1 MQALI
6 FVVFVILAGS
16 ALFSCIEAALFSI
29 SLCHAKVLAGKK
41 KRGSAALVAVKE
53 NIRRPITVIVIFNNA
68 FNIVGS
74 IIIGAMAAELLGGV
88 WIGVVSALL
97 TFLVIIVGEIIPKT
111 IGENY
116 AEPIA
121 LFVAAP
127 LLASTKI
134 FLPVIWI
141 IEKMTTP
148 FTKKSKM
155 VSEEE
160 IRILS
165 HLGHLEGSIEKDEQ
179 EMIQK
184 VFRLNDLSAKDIMT
198 PRTVIEAFEAD
209 KTLKELENE
218 IYSVSHSRLPVFS
231 EDLDDIAGICHQR
244 TLLIALGK
252 DQKDRKI
259 SEFTEE
265 TKSVSEKM
273 KADELLP
280 FFQNRR
286 CHLAI
291 VKDEFGGTSGVVT
304 LEDVLEQLVGEIIDE
319 TDEEIDM
326 RIKARNL
333 RHET

>member
-1 MQALI
+1 MQTLI
-6 FVVFVILAGS
+6 FVVLIILSGS
-16 ALFSCIEAALFSI
+16 ALFSCVEAALFSI
-29 SLCHAKVLAGKK
+29 SLCQAKVLAEKK
-41 KRGSAALVAVKE
+41 KRGSASLVAVKT
-53 NIRRPITVIVIFNNA
+53 NIRRPITVIVILNNA
-68 FNIVGS
+68 FNVVGS
-74 IIIGAMAAELLGGV
+74 IIVGAMAANLLGGI
-88 WIGVVSALL
+88 WIGVVSAIL

-127 LLASTKI
+127 LLASTKL
-134 FLPVIWI
+134 FLPVIWV
-141 IEKMTTP
+141 IEKITSP
-148 FTKKSKM
+148 FAGKSRM

-184 VFRLNDLSAKDIMT
+184 VFRLNDLSARNIMT

-209 KTLKELENE
+209 KTLRELENE
-218 IYSVSHSRLPVFS
+218 IYSVSHSRLPVFN
-231 EDLDDIAGICHQR
+231 EDLDDIVGICHQR
-244 TLLIALGK
+244 NLLIALGK
-252 DQKDRKI
+252 DQKEKKI
-259 SEFTEE
+259 SDFMEE
-265 TKSVSEKM
+265 PKSVSEKM

-326 RIKARNL
+326 RIKARKL
-333 RHET
+333 R